1 MKNLILV
8 LGCFF
13 FLISCQQTE
22 KEKLEKLVKIG
33 MGRRYYCKESDTG

>member
-1 MKNLILV
+1 MKNLIQV

-22 KEKLEKLVKIG
+22 KEKLEWEGGTI
-33 MGRRYYCKESDTG
+33 SDKS

>member
-13 FLISCQQTE
+13 FLISCQQIE
-22 KEKLEKLVKIG
+22 KERLEKLVKNRNG
-33 MGRRYYCKESDTG
+33 KEVLL